1 MITMLTPKQQNF
13 VRELLSG
20 KTQADAY
27 RYAYQATRMNDNSV
41 RREASRLMANP
52 NITTT
57 VRRLQDQADDAV
69 IEKRIATR
77 QDVLETLSQCM
88 DNAKTGDS
96 VRVRAAELLGK
107 HYGLFVEKVDPE
119 LEIKSS
125 EELAQQLND
134 TLLRVGLMTADGKV
148 DLS

>member
-1 MITMLTPKQQNF
+1 
-13 VRELLSG
+13 
-20 KTQADAY
+20 
-27 RYAYQATRMNDNSV
+27 MNDNSI

-52 NITTT
+52 NIATT
-57 VRRLQDQADDAV
+57 VRRLQEHADDAV

-107 HYGLFVEKVDPE
+107 HYGLFIGKVDPE
-119 LEIKSS
+119 PEIKSS
-125 EELAQQLND
+125 EEVAQQLND
-134 TLLRVGLMTADGKV
+134 ALLKIGLRIADDCSTL
-148 DLS
+148 SSP

>member
-20 KTQADAY
+20 RSQADAY
-27 RYAYQATRMNDNSV
+27 RCAYQTTRMNDNSV

-57 VRRLQDQADDAV
+57 VRRLQEQADDAV

-77 QDVLETLSQCM
+77 QEVLETLSQCM

-107 HYGLFVEKVDPE
+107 HYGLFVEKVE
-119 LEIKSS
+119 TKSEIKSS
-125 EELAQQLND
+125 QEIRQQIRQKLLNIS
-134 TLLRVGLMTADGKV
+134 L
-148 DLS
+148 

>member
-1 MITMLTPKQQNF
+1 MLTPKQQNF

-27 RYAYQATRMNDNSV
+27 RYAYQTIRMSDNSI
-41 RREASRLMANP
+41 RREASRLMTNP
-52 NITTT
+52 NIATT
-57 VRRLQDQADDAV
+57 VRRLQEQADDAV

-107 HYGLFVEKVDPE
+107 HYGLFIEKVDPE
-119 LEIKSS
+119 PQIKSS
-125 EELAQQLND
+125 EEVAQQLNEA
-134 TLLRVGLMTADGKV
+134 LLRLGLMTADEAV
-148 DLS
+148 

>member
-27 RYAYQATRMNDNSV
+27 RCAYQTTRMNDNSV
-41 RREASRLMANP
+41 RREASRLMTNP
-52 NITTT
+52 NIATT
-57 VRRLQDQADDAV
+57 VRRLQEQADDAV

-107 HYGLFVEKVDPE
+107 HYGLFIEKVNPE
-119 LEIKSS
+119 PEIKSS
-125 EELAQQLND
+125 EEVAQQLRGA
-134 TLLRVGLMTADGKV
+134 LARFGLIADEK
-148 DLS
+148 